1 MTKPQVVLA
10 ALVAVVVAM
19 PAVSLAQQQ
28 QAVHLSDGD
37 SFRIGDR
44 RYRLH
49 GIDAPELHQECKDS
63 NGRNWPCGRRAR
75 SELRRLIGNH
85 PLECQTMATDRFGRI
100 VATCKAGGRDLA
112 EEMVRGGYATVFA
125 RQGFVS
131 PYEPAQQQ
139 ARAEKRGMWA
149 GSFEVPGDWRR
160 ANPREDAP
168 AGGFD
173 AREWVARKATQAWQ
187 WLQATIGR

>member
-10 ALVAVVVAM
+10 ALIAIAAIPTVL
-19 PAVSLAQQQ
+19 LA

-37 SFRIGDR
+37 SFRLGDR

-49 GIDAPELHQECKDS
+49 GIDAPELHQECKAPD
-63 NGRNWPCGRRAR
+63 GRNWPCGKRAR

-112 EEMVRGGYATVFA
+112 EEMVRSGYATVFT

-131 PYEPAQQQ
+131 PYEQAQQQ

-168 AGGFD
+168 AGGFNAGD
-173 AREWVARKATQAWQ
+173 WVARTAAQAWQ
-187 WLQATIGR
+187 WLRATIGR